1 MRQSPIDL
9 PAVEPVVVME
19 YGPILFDGSYTNE
32 STITEFD
39 EGELTNNGHTAK
51 YSVSMPNDLIIREG
65 PYGEEEYQFLQL
77 HFHWG
82 SVDEQGSE
90 HTIDGTEFP
99 LEMHMVH
106 INSKYVDGE
115 GNLDTAYA
123 TESDGL
129 AVLGFLF
136 HIDDTANDTIESL
149 TDGILSLV
157 SPNMTRRYIAA
168 NVIDALTRRYTGGDA
183 IDATFDIAEFVAMV
197 NVDDYYTYN
206 GSLTTPDCNEVVT
219 WVVFKHSIGIPSSV
233 LSAFRSLEDS
243 HGDPLVDN
251 FRPPQPLN
259 GRHIGNAE
267 PDTSVDTGPCSSF
280 QPTEI
285 DVNNTAGLLY
295 SPGYPEYPN
304 LASCSWIISVED
316 DQFIQLTFI
325 DFELENK

>member
-1 MRQSPIDL
+1 
-9 PAVEPVVVME
+9 ME

-39 EGELTNNGHTAK
+39 QGELTNNGHTAK

-106 INSKYVDGE
+106 INSKYVDDE

-136 HIDDTANDTIESL
+136 HVDDTASDTIESL

-157 SPNMTRRYIAA
+157 SPNMTKRHIAA
-168 NVIDALTRRYTGGDA
+168 DVIDALTRRYTGGDA
-183 IDATFDIAEFVAMV
+183 IDAAFDIGEFIAMA

-233 LSAFRSLEDS
+233 LTAFRSLEDS

-304 LASCSWIISVED
+304 LASCSWVISVED

>member
-1 MRQSPIDL
+1 MCKLTFFVPAWGYGTDNGPSTWGQYAEVCESRERQSPIDL
-9 PAVEPVVVME
+9 PAVEANVAIE
-19 YGPILFDGSYTNE
+19 YGPIVFEGSYTDVN
-32 STITEFD
+32 TISGFD
-39 EGELTNNGHTAK
+39 HGELTNNGHTAK
-51 YSVSMPNDLIIREG
+51 YSVSMPNDLKIREG
-65 PYGEEEYQFLQL
+65 PYGEEDYQFLQL

-90 HTIDGTEFP
+90 HTINGKEFP

-136 HIDDTANDTIESL
+136 HVDDTANDTIESL
-149 TDGILSLV
+149 TNGISSLV
-157 SPNMTRRYIAA
+157 TPNLARRHTVAD
-168 NVIDALTRRYTGGDA
+168 VFDTLSRRYTGGDA
-183 IDATFDIAEFVAMV
+183 INATFDMSEFIATV

-219 WVVFKHSIGIPSSV
+219 WVVFKHTIGIPSSV
-233 LSAFRSLEDS
+233 LSAFRGLEDN

-259 GRHIGNAE
+259 DRHIGNSE
-267 PDTSVDTGPCSSF
+267 ICKLRCRYFVFYLSPNSF
-280 QPTEI
+280 YI
-285 DVNNTAGLLY
+285 
-295 SPGYPEYPN
+295 
-304 LASCSWIISVED
+304 
-316 DQFIQLTFI
+316 TFVA
-325 DFELENK
+325 LHL